1 MPSLKVFAFEGIT
14 PVIHSS
20 AYVHPDAVLIGDV
33 WIGPRCYIGP
43 GAVLRGDFGR
53 IEMCEGS
60 NLQDNCVV
68 HSLPDFDCVMDV
80 DSHIG
85 HGAVIHGCYI
95 GVNALVGM
103 NAVVMDR
110 ARVEANSMVAAMSF
124 VKVNGVVPERTLV
137 AGVPA
142 RVVRPLTDQDIA
154 HKSGGTS
161 LYHQLAQRCR
171 TGLQPVEPMMMDRDT
186 KDETKNE
193 TPSKDRPRTA
203 WKF

>member
-1 MPSLKVFAFEGIT
+1 MHASKIFSFEGVT
-14 PVIHSS
+14 PVVHPT

-33 WIGPRCYIGP
+33 WIGPGCYIAP

-53 IEMCEGS
+53 IEMREGS

-68 HSLPDFDCVMDV
+68 HSLPDFDCLMDV
-80 DSHIG
+80 NSHIG

-103 NAVVMDR
+103 NAVVMDY

-124 VKVNGVVPERTLV
+124 VKIKGRVPERTLV

-142 RVVRPLTDQDIA
+142 RVVRELSDHDLA
-154 HKSGGTS
+154 HKSGGTG
-161 LYHQLAQRCR
+161 LYHQLAQRCQ
-171 TGLQPVEPMMMDRDT
+171 TGLVPTTALAADDPLV
-186 KDETKNE
+186 
-193 TPSKDRPRTA
+193 SKERARTA

>member
-1 MPSLKVFAFEGIT
+1 MSIPKVFSFEGVT
-14 PVIHSS
+14 PVIHPS
-20 AYVHPDAVLIGDV
+20 AYVHPDAILIGDV
-33 WIGPRCYIGP
+33 WIGPRCYVGP

-53 IEMCEGS
+53 IEMGEGS

-85 HGAVIHGCYI
+85 NGAVIHGCYV
-95 GVNALVGM
+95 GVNALIGM
-103 NAVVMDR
+103 NAVIMDR

-124 VKVNGVVPERTLV
+124 VKIKGVVPERTLV

-142 RVVRPLTDQDIA
+142 RVVRELSDQDIA
-154 HKSGGTS
+154 HKSFGTA
-161 LYHQLAQRCR
+161 LYHQLAQRCH
-171 TGLQPVEPMMMDRDT
+171 TGLVPTEPLTMDG
-186 KDETKNE
+186 NAN
-193 TPSKDRPRTA
+193 KDRPRTA